1 VKVINRK
8 ASFNYNLL
16 ERLEVGVVLTGS
28 EAKTLREKGG
38 DLSRSYVKIINHEA
52 FLINANIYTEQG
64 EPSRTRKLL
73 LHKREVTA
81 LETKIKTKNLT
92 LVPVKLYNKG
102 RKIKLEIALAK
113 PKRQFEKKEAMK
125 RQSFR
130 REIAQELKKTA

>member
-8 ASFNYNLL
+8 ASLIIIIL
-16 ERLEVGVVLTGS
+16 ERLEVGVVLTGG

-81 LETKIKTKNLT
+81 LETKIKTK
-92 LVPVKLYNKG
+92 
-102 RKIKLEIALAK
+102 IKNRATQ
-113 PKRQFEKKEAMK
+113 P
-125 RQSFR
+125 
-130 REIAQELKKTA
+130 

>member
-1 VKVINRK
+1 MKVVNKK

-16 ERLEVGVVLTGS
+16 ERLEVGVALTGS

-38 DLSRSYVKIINHEA
+38 DLGRSYVKIINHEA

-64 EPSRTRKLL
+64 EASRTRKLL
-73 LHKREVTA
+73 LHKREITA

-113 PKRQFEKKEAMK
+113 PKRQFEKREAIK
-125 RQSFR
+125 RQNLR